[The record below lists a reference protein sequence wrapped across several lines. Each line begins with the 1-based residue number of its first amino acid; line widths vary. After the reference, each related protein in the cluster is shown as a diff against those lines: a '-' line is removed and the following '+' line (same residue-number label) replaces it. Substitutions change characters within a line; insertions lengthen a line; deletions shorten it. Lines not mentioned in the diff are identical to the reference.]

1 MWRFRPAV
9 PIGVATL
16 AAARLAS
23 ADVGVEAGVRA
34 GADVYE
40 HDAAFVGADV
50 RLSFTLSPLVIALS
64 FDHFFV
70 ETGHTLQQ
78 IGVTALYELPAAAF
92 VRPYGGI
99 GVGVTRFGMPEG
111 GIGMGM
117 VDASGARAGVNFV
130 GGARFDHESLWRM
143 KPFVQAT
150 LGVGPI
156 DMVTVCGGVLFDFG
170 GGR

>member
-1 MWRFRPAV
+1 V
-9 PIGVATL
+9 TL
-16 AAARLAS
+16 TAARLAI

-40 HDAAFVGADV
+40 HDAAFVGVDA

-70 ETGHTLQQ
+70 EDGHTLQQ
-78 IGVTALYELPAAAF
+78 IGVTALYELPIAAL

-99 GVGVTRFGMPEG
+99 GVGVTRFGVPEG

-117 VDASGARAGVNFV
+117 VDASGARAGVNV
-130 GGARFDHESLWRM
+130 VAGARLDHASLWRM

-150 LGVGPI
+150 LGIGPI
-156 DMVTVCGGVLFDFG
+156 DVLTVGGGVLFDFG